1 LNKTADLMIST
12 GLGAKMYWSGFDAD
26 TNREMV
32 SRAGFNLLEAEI
44 IEDEEGP
51 GKIVPFFWI
60 LAQKKGGDTDG
71 LSETNPKAS

>member
-1 LNKTADLMIST
+1 
-12 GLGAKMYWSGFDAD
+12 MYWSGFDAD

-51 GKIVPFFWI
+51 GKIVPFLWI
-60 LAQKKGGDTDG
+60 LAQKKGGDTDDQAVG
-71 LSETNPKAS
+71 LSETSPKES